1 MGSMNMEAKRSALVV
16 GATGFIGTELVKLLC
31 NSEEYGRVKM
41 IVRRPG
47 TYSHPKIEVL
57 VRDFDKI
64 MQEDIGE
71 VQDVF
76 CCLGTTI
83 KKAGS
88 REAFQKVDFEYPRT
102 IAALAKKQKVEH
114 FIMITAVGANEK
126 SWSHYNRVKGMIESE
141 LIALDFPRLSI
152 LRPSLLTGNRDE
164 FRLGEKVGEI
174 LLKMV
179 NPLLVGSARKY
190 RSISGEQ
197 VAYAMKVI
205 ALRSKEQ
212 KVTIYTSDEISKI
225 APL

>member
-1 MGSMNMEAKRSALVV
+1 MIIEAKRSALVV

-31 NSEEYGRVKM
+31 NSKEYGRVKM

-76 CCLGTTI
+76 CCLDTTI
-83 KKAGS
+83 KKAGT

-114 FIMITAVGANEK
+114 FIIITAVGANEA

-141 LIALDFPRLSI
+141 
-152 LRPSLLTGNRDE
+152 
-164 FRLGEKVGEI
+164 
-174 LLKMV
+174 
-179 NPLLVGSARKY
+179 
-190 RSISGEQ
+190 
-197 VAYAMKVI
+197 
-205 ALRSKEQ
+205 
-212 KVTIYTSDEISKI
+212 
-225 APL
+225 